1 MTIKNV
7 MSVELVNILSRNTI
21 QMWELL
27 VLVKLCT
34 SARFVSA
41 NYPDPSE
48 ITMAERTTTDETV
61 FYPSVF
67 CDRHLK
73 IINSDDRSEQS
84 LWLYLGLY
92 HLRQGCQLELK
103 IRRGA
108 FALHLCF
115 YSS

>member
-41 NYPDPSE
+41 NHPDPFE
-48 ITMAERTTTDETV
+48 ITMVERTTTDERV
-61 FYPSVF
+61 FYTSV
-67 CDRHLK
+67 L
-73 IINSDDRSEQS
+73 
-84 LWLYLGLY
+84 
-92 HLRQGCQLELK
+92 
-103 IRRGA
+103 
-108 FALHLCF
+108 
-115 YSS
+115 